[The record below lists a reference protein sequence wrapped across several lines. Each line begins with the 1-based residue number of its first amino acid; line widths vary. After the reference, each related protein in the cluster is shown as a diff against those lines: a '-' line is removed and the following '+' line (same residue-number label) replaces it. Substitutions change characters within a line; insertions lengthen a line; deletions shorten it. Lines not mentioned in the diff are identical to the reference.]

1 MKYFLIFLIFFPFS
15 VNAQKMIA
23 LDRSLQQPLSIV
35 DGISMDEATKGAV
48 AIYVKDVVTIQ
59 ASIQLLIKHLV
70 NRDKQESFDLEMG
83 KSKCVVKIEKHGAV
97 NNYNIVLNTN
107 TGDFKTAFVLVAH
120 ESEKKAVQ
128 RLTMFLDYLR
138 NNLAVIPDFEK
149 L

>member
-1 MKYFLIFLIFFPFS
+1 MKYLLILLIFFPFS

-83 KSKCVVKIEKHGAV
+83 NSKCVVKIEKHGAV

-107 TGDFKTAFVLVAH
+107 TGNFKTAFVLVAH

>member
-1 MKYFLIFLIFFPFS
+1 MKYLSMLLIFFPFS
-15 VNAQKMIA
+15 VNAQKMIV

-35 DGISMDEATKGAV
+35 DGISMDEATKGAI
-48 AIYVKDVVTIQ
+48 AIYAKDMKTIQ
-59 ASIQLLIKHLV
+59 TSIQALIKHIV

-83 KSKCVVKIEKHGAV
+83 NSKCVVKIDKHGTV
-97 NNYNIVLNTN
+97 NYNIVLNTN

-120 ESEKKAVQ
+120 ESEKRAVQ

-138 NNLAVIPDFEK
+138 NNLAVISDFEK

>member
-1 MKYFLIFLIFFPFS
+1 MKYLLILLAIFPLF
-15 VNAQKMIA
+15 VNAQKMMV
-23 LDRSLQQPLSIV
+23 LDRSLQQPISIV
-35 DGISMDEATKGAV
+35 DVISMDEATKGAI
-48 AIYVKDVVTIQ
+48 AIYAKDMKTIQ
-59 ASIQLLIKHLV
+59 TSIQALIKHIV

-83 KSKCVVKIEKHGAV
+83 NSKCVVKIDKHGTV
-97 NNYNIVLNTN
+97 NYNIVLNTN

-120 ESEKKAVQ
+120 ESEKRAVQ

>member
-1 MKYFLIFLIFFPFS
+1 MKYLLILLAIFPLF
-15 VNAQKMIA
+15 VNAQKMMV
-23 LDRSLQQPLSIV
+23 LDRSLQQPISLV
-35 DGISMDEATKGAV
+35 DVISMDEATKGAI
-48 AIYVKDVVTIQ
+48 AIYAKDMKTIQ
-59 ASIQLLIKHLV
+59 TSIQALIKHIV

-83 KSKCVVKIEKHGAV
+83 NSKCVVKIDKHGTV
-97 NNYNIVLNTN
+97 NYNIVLNTN

-120 ESEKKAVQ
+120 ESEKRAVQ

>member
-97 NNYNIVLNTN
+97 NNYNIVLNTS

-128 RLTMFLDYLR
+128 RLAIFLDYLR
-138 NNLAVIPDFEK
+138 NNLAIIPDFEK